1 MFGSHEKIKKCKNQS
16 FANVTGIR
24 QHPARNFDRIRLDQ
38 WPDPV
43 ISGRILAVLAR
54 LAGIQQYSGRNLVHR
69 WPDSVASWIQATGC
83 CRTPRPT
90 GFRRPTIAK
99 FWRSDIKHGC
109 KDEELNFGKRFTV
122 LKIVNHFPKIKEAF
136 MVKPKMIFVDHY
148 FRPYQ
153 TPKNAEIIFQKSFY
167 AETDGAWVL
176 T

>member
-16 FANVTGIR
+16 LANVTGIR

-69 WPDSVASWIQATGC
+69 WPDSVASWIQTTGC
-83 CRTPRPT
+83 CQTPRPT

-99 FWRSDIKHGC
+99 F
-109 KDEELNFGKRFTV
+109 
-122 LKIVNHFPKIKEAF
+122 
-136 MVKPKMIFVDHY
+136 
-148 FRPYQ
+148 
-153 TPKNAEIIFQKSFY
+153 
-167 AETDGAWVL
+167 
-176 T
+176 